1 MAGEQIKW
9 GEYGR
14 PEMFITPSSGQVVNA
29 QQIVEA
35 MRSSGVNMAGSG
47 VTIDTL
53 NVYTNSGVDAIQYSI
68 ERAKGYAQL

>member
-1 MAGEQIKW
+1 
-9 GEYGR
+9 
-14 PEMFITPSSGQVVNA
+14 MFITPSSGQVVNA

-35 MRSSGVNMAGSG
+35 MRSSGVNMSGSG

-68 ERAKGYAQL
+68 ERAKGYAL

>member
-1 MAGEQIKW
+1 
-9 GEYGR
+9 
-14 PEMFITPSSGQVVNA
+14 
-29 QQIVEA
+29 